1 MVFDPITM
9 IKLPDKGYYEWVITR
24 PDDDKML
31 WIIDCLEPGI
41 SDLVDIFVENYDN
54 YINNIVNLQIS
65 NPFETPMSSRLSN
78 TTEDLNKYGE
88 KDEA

>member
-1 MVFDPITM
+1 MVFDPIIM
-9 IKLPDKGYYEWVITR
+9 IKLPDKGYYEWVITC
-24 PDDDKML
+24 PDEDKML
-31 WIIDCLEPGI
+31 WIIERLEPGI